1 MCCVEWQW
9 IGNPLGILYSGAEI
23 FLSSL
28 QFHVEWKIGS
38 QPESRAWI
46 FFAIVYTNFY
56 RVATCFE
63 RTDLARERSSTR
75 LSCLPYSIVSWYLPI
90 LGLYISGFLLLW
102 EGPYVLECT
111 KNPVSV
117 PQFPS
122 FLNNYR
128 RRLCLF
134 STFKILEYLFICLG
148 MNTVNQLC
156 FFLIIQCWAEVP
168 LLTPWSPKLQLTPKR
183 EILFYPKAGAVARPR
198 LHEHTNHPF

>member
-1 MCCVEWQW
+1 MRH
-9 IGNPLGILYSGAEI
+9 LL
-23 FLSSL
+23 
-28 QFHVEWKIGS
+28 K
-38 QPESRAWI
+38 
-46 FFAIVYTNFY
+46 
-56 RVATCFE
+56 
-63 RTDLARERSSTR
+63 
-75 LSCLPYSIVSWYLPI
+75 
-90 LGLYISGFLLLW
+90 LLL
-102 EGPYVLECT
+102 GFVHCFGMYQKPSFCSTV
-111 KNPVSV
+111 
-117 PQFPS
+117 PS